1 MSSRSSPRLKRKIS
15 HKGALTLNKERLIAF
30 TDAIIAIAATIMVL
44 ELAVPVVDSWRG
56 LAAEWPTFLAYLI
69 SYIMIYLVWYS
80 HHNLFEKATVVSTR
94 TFLINGL
101 WLFFLTLVPFTTRY
115 VGGAPDSS
123 VAEFLYPL
131 DLFLWSAGFHLLD
144 WQIRKDNPD
153 AARDSSTRLLDRLVL
168 YGGFLL
174 CMVLAF
180 FVPRASLYLIGVVS
194 AVMIVR
200 MILANP
206 KGKGAA

>member
-101 WLFFLTLVPFTTRY
+101 WLFFLTLVPFT
-115 VGGAPDSS
+115 
-123 VAEFLYPL
+123 VAEFLYLL